1 MSTGPGSIRMA
12 AFAVLAAATTGLHA
26 AEVIVID
33 VGSEPEHVH
42 WGKLGEDPLLDLF
55 VLGLNRVRV
64 WEQSKG
70 GFGAAPARDLELP
83 PDPGLVDVGD
93 ITGSPA
99 DEIIYIGRRGV
110 HVRGF
115 DGGSPGTP
123 PTGSGDG
130 AAEAR
135 DSPDGFRKL
144 LPAAGIPAPLD
155 TAWAGVL
162 QDLNSDGKPELIIPV
177 ASGYEIHA
185 RKGDTFERQVALQ
198 GEHEFGVDTG
208 GPGILEPLRY
218 EARIARLKMK
228 DLNGDGLLDI
238 VARKR
243 DTTRF
248 YLQGKEGFPAK
259 PSYELD
265 LGLFREEEKGA
276 DAASAV
282 GAPGVK
288 VHEADIDADGI
299 QDYLIG
305 SGPYLRVYFGAKE
318 GADFS
323 KPRVML
329 KMSSELQGVGSF
341 DVDGDEL
348 LDLVAIKFEMPS
360 IPRLVAAYFLAMTI
374 DFEVLGYRNE
384 GGRKFARRP
393 TSRNTISLSIPPLK
407 DVIGNFD
414 ALADRF
420 LEAAVRRRRF
430 AAGDADGDGRDDG
443 VFLDED
449 NTLRI
454 FLSRGSDR
462 RPGEVKLGRILF
474 DAKKSEWE
482 MEELLDFVAGA
493 SHAAARSALAERKA
507 DEEVPLGVPYDP
519 RALSLEVI
527 DLDGDRKGEIIVRAG
542 GGKILVVRR

>member
-1 MSTGPGSIRMA
+1 MIAGPGRIIRIVSCVA
-12 AFAVLAAATTGLHA
+12 LAAAAWGLRA
-26 AEVIVID
+26 AEVIEID
-33 VGSEPEHVH
+33 MGAEPEHLH
-42 WGKLGEDPLLDLF
+42 WGKLGDDPLLDLF
-55 VLGLNRVRV
+55 VLGWNRVKV

-70 GFGAAPARDLELP
+70 GFGAAPARDVELP
-83 PDPGLVDVGD
+83 AEPGLVDVGD

-110 HVRGF
+110 HARGF
-115 DGGSPGTP
+115 DSAPQGGPSVGGGNGASDSRESP
-123 PTGSGDG
+123 
-130 AAEAR
+130 E
-135 DSPDGFRKL
+135 GFRKVL
-144 LPAAGIPAPLD
+144 SVAGIPSPLD

-162 QDLNSDGKPELIIPV
+162 QDLNADGKPELIIPV

-185 RKGDTFERQVALQ
+185 RKGDAFERQVALE
-198 GEHEFGVDTG
+198 GEHEFKVDPG
-208 GPGILEPLRY
+208 GPGLLEPLRY
-218 EARIARLKMK
+218 EARIARLKLK

-238 VARKR
+238 VARR
-243 DTTRF
+243 RETTRF

-265 LGLFREEEKGA
+265 LGLFRDEGA
-276 DAASAV
+276 TSAASAL

-323 KPRVML
+323 RPRVML

-407 DVIGNFD
+407 DVIGNLD

-420 LEAAVRRRRF
+420 IEAAVRRRRF
-430 AAGDADGDGRDDG
+430 AAGDADGDGRADG

-449 NTLRI
+449 HTLRI

-482 MEELLDFVAGA
+482 LDELLDFVAGA
-493 SHAAARSALAERKA
+493 SHAAARSALAGRKA
-507 DEEVPLGVPYDP
+507 DEEVPLGPRYDP

-527 DLDGDRKGEIIVRAG
+527 DLDGDGKGEIIVRAG
-542 GGKILVVRR
+542 GGKVLVVRR